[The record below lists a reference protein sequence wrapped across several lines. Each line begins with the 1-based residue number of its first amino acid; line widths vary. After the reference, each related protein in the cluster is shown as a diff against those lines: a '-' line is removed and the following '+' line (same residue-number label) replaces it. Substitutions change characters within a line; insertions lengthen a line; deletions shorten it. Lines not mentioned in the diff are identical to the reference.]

1 MDGAMVDGEASSAS
15 HAAATRIQ
23 NAWRRRRAVK
33 RFLSLL
39 AAAQR
44 QQQEERAA
52 RLVQGLFRKVKAK
65 RKFAELIQAVKEQK
79 AATMLQRNARS
90 FVFRQQSRMQVDE
103 TSFRQRNVSLQVPSP
118 AYGDLTGIYRI
129 LNGIMAKL
137 VQRGSSITVTVLP
150 PSSAIWSP
158 ARGVVE
164 DGGRVSLRFGTF
176 GMDVAKL
183 KTSRVPHELLWAD
196 GSSWVQISTDIAGYT
211 PRPLSKTPPPRPAS
225 GSFLRPITPKMFRK
239 RMGF

>member
-15 HAAATRIQ
+15 HAAAKRIQ
-23 NAWRRRRAVK
+23 NAWRRRCAVG

-39 AAAQR
+39 EAAQR
-44 QQQEERAA
+44 QQQEEHAA
-52 RLVQGLFRKVKAK
+52 RLVQGLFRKVKAR
-65 RKFAELIQAVKEQK
+65 RKFAEVIQAVKEQK
-79 AATMLQRNARS
+79 AAMMLQRNARS

-103 TSFRQRNVSLQVPSP
+103 TSLQVHSP
-118 AYGDLTGIYRI
+118 VVSDEPDAGDLTGIYRI
-129 LNGIMAKL
+129 LNGTMAKL

-150 PSSAIWSP
+150 PYAAIWSP

-164 DGGRVSLRFGTF
+164 DGGRVSLRFGKF